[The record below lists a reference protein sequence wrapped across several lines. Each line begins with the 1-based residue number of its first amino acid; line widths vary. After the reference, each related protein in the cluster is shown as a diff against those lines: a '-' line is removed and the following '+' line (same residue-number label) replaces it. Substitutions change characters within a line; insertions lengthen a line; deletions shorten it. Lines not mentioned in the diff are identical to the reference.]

1 MEDSCWSS
9 LLLKDFIPWKGTH
22 NGEDCGGLFPVGGFL
37 CRSRGRTPLPE
48 EEVVAETTHDE
59 LTMVSIS
66 YLSVSLSERR

>member
-1 MEDSCWSS
+1 M
-9 LLLKDFIPWKGTH
+9 
-22 NGEDCGGLFPVGGFL
+22 GGFL